1 MKGKI
6 NVLFCLGYGVMHATL
21 EGNSLRDLGA
31 GFGCKIQA
39 SSSPRFGKQD
49 ITN

>member
-6 NVLFCLGYGVMHATL
+6 GALFCLGYGVMHASS
-21 EGNSLRDLGA
+21 EGYSLRDLGA

-39 SSSPRFGKQD
+39 SDNPRFGKQD
-49 ITN
+49 ITS